1 MSAPLIPAPPAQPGA
16 RLSIVIVSYNTRVD
30 LARCLR
36 SLHDTPPAIAL
47 DVVVVDNASEDGSA
61 GWVRAH
67 CPSVRLIEAGAN
79 LGFATANN
87 LGIRAAAS
95 ELVLLLNPD
104 TVVPPGAI
112 DRMVDALAKNPGV
125 AALGPR
131 LVDGGGNPELS
142 WGSMIS
148 PAAEWRQ
155 KRLMQGLAAREAAV
169 LAEVDRLSREE
180 RVVDWVSG
188 ACLLVR
194 RAAAE
199 AVGLLDERFFMYT
212 EDVDFCASL
221 RAQGGQILF
230 TPAAEVI
237 HLRGRSAATAPA
249 ATNVRYRQSHLAFYR
264 KHHPRWVP
272 LLRLFLALRGV
283 RAG

>member
-1 MSAPLIPAPPAQPGA
+1 MSTPRMPAPPIQPGA

-30 LARCLR
+30 LERCLR
-36 SLHDTPPAIAL
+36 SLLDTPPAIAL
-47 DVVVVDNASEDGSA
+47 DVVVVDNASQDGSA
-61 GWVRAH
+61 VWVRAN
-67 CPSVRLIEAGAN
+67 CPAVQLVEAGAN
-79 LGFATANN
+79 LGFARANN

-95 ELVLLLNPD
+95 ELVLLLNSD

-112 DRMVDALAKNPGV
+112 DRMVGVLDGRPGV

-131 LVDGGGNPELS
+131 LIDGAGNPELS

-148 PAAEWRQ
+148 PAVEWRQ
-155 KRLMQGLAAREAAV
+155 KRLMQGLAAREAWA
-169 LAEVDRLSREE
+169 LASVERLSREE

-249 ATNVRYRQSHLAFYR
+249 ATNLRYHQSHLAFYR
-264 KHHPRWVP
+264 KHLPRWAP
-272 LLRLFLALRGV
+272 LLRLYLALRGV
-283 RAG
+283 RVE